1 LKRIYLGAE
10 AEILLHHMLDVE
22 VIVKRRV
29 SKSYRNPHLDRKIN
43 ERRTLHEATMMKRAR
58 EAGVC
63 TPFIY
68 HINPKRAVIIM
79 EYINLPTYIDIINSS
94 SEDIFQISQDV
105 GKAVGKL
112 HNNQIIHGDLTPSNI
127 LVGKEIC
134 LIDFSLSSYSSDI
147 EKMGEDLCVFYNA
160 LRSSIPQKYAS
171 LFENFKQGYLE
182 EREEAADKVFHRLS
196 EILKRGRYVRRGFTE
211 V

>member
-1 LKRIYLGAE
+1 MSQLNGGKAEILKRIYLGAE

-68 HINPKRAVIIM
+68 HINPKRAV
-79 EYINLPTYIDIINSS
+79 
-94 SEDIFQISQDV
+94 
-105 GKAVGKL
+105 
-112 HNNQIIHGDLTPSNI
+112 
-127 LVGKEIC
+127 
-134 LIDFSLSSYSSDI
+134 
-147 EKMGEDLCVFYNA
+147 
-160 LRSSIPQKYAS
+160 
-171 LFENFKQGYLE
+171 
-182 EREEAADKVFHRLS
+182 
-196 EILKRGRYVRRGFTE
+196 
-211 V
+211 